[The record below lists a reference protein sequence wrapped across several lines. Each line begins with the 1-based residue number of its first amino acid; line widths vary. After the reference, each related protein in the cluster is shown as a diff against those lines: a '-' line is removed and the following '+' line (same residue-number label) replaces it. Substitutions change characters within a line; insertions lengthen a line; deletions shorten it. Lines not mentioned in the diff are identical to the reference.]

1 MLQKQPPVYR
11 IAPPRSSEKREQ
23 GRRIRDGAK
32 DPALHLDHF
41 DRVLMVR
48 PVGRAAAV
56 FEQQT
61 FEPAIIRLAHRG
73 VNAHIGSDAG
83 QNMALSIC

>member
-1 MLQKQPPVYR
+1 LHAYH
-11 IAPPRSSEKREQ
+11 IEESEQR
-23 GRRIRDGAK
+23 GRVRDGAK

-56 FEQQT
+56 FQQQT
-61 FEPAIIRLAHRG
+61 FEPAIVASRI
-73 VNAHIGSDAG
+73 VV
-83 QNMALSIC
+83 